1 MIRLKELLDCRR
13 IVILSETDKRAVLD
27 AMVDLLGR
35 EPQVHDVEGLRR
47 AIHDRESIMST
58 GVGFGIAVP
67 HAKVDDVDDLVLA
80 IGISADGVDFG
91 SLDDQPVHIVVM
103 IAAGSDQQDRYIRT
117 LARVMMLLKN
127 PQIRMKVS
135 AARSAED
142 VMDILQGF

>member
-80 IGISADGVDFG
+80 IGISADGVEIG
-91 SLDDQPVHIVVM
+91 RAHV
-103 IAAGSDQQDRYIRT
+103 
-117 LARVMMLLKN
+117 
-127 PQIRMKVS
+127 
-135 AARSAED
+135 
-142 VMDILQGF
+142 